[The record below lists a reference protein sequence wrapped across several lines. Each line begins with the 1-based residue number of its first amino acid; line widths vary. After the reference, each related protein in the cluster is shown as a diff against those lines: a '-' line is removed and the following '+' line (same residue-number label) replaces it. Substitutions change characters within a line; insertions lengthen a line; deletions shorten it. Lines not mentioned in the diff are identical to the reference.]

1 MINYQAQVFRK
12 VHFFSVV
19 GRMGSFGLSWVTE
32 VILKQIIKA
41 LSGGISINTWRA
53 AQENPSHRMFFCF
66 IKWKDNFSSL

>member
-1 MINYQAQVFRK
+1 
-12 VHFFSVV
+12 
-19 GRMGSFGLSWVTE
+19 MGSFGLSWVTE